1 MLWTTSLAKTHG
13 SDTLMIQN
21 SYFVS
26 YGNTPKCLHCE
37 ADLAGT
43 VEQAI
48 GELVIRC
55 PVCGRLNVVA
65 VQLQVLGLI

>member
-1 MLWTTSLAKTHG
+1 ME
-13 SDTLMIQN
+13 
-21 SYFVS
+21 
-26 YGNTPKCLHCE
+26 NTPKCLHCE

-48 GELVIRC
+48 GELVLRC
-55 PVCGRLNVVA
+55 PECGRLNVVA

>member
-1 MLWTTSLAKTHG
+1 ME
-13 SDTLMIQN
+13 
-21 SYFVS
+21 
-26 YGNTPKCLHCE
+26 NTPQCLHCD
-37 ADLAGT
+37 AALAGN

-55 PVCGRLNVVA
+55 PECGRLNVVA